1 MTQKVAIAS
10 AGVAALVALTA
21 VLLEWPL
28 ERAIYLAPLLV
39 IAVLVVAG
47 MILFWVKV
55 AVEQIRETRR
65 PRLWTAVIL
74 GGIGVIALLAL
85 LGVELPRE

>member
-1 MTQKVAIAS
+1 
-10 AGVAALVALTA
+10 
-21 VLLEWPL
+21 
-28 ERAIYLAPLLV
+28 
-39 IAVLVVAG
+39 

-55 AVEQIRETRR
+55 AADQIRETRR

>member
-10 AGVAALVALTA
+10 VGVAALVALTA
-21 VLLEWPL
+21 ALLEWPL

-39 IAVLVVAG
+39 VGVLVVAG
-47 MILFWVKV
+47 MLLFWVKV
-55 AVEQIRETRR
+55 AVEQIRETQR
-65 PRLWTAVIL
+65 PRLWAAVIL
-74 GGIGVIALLAL
+74 GGIGLVAVLAL